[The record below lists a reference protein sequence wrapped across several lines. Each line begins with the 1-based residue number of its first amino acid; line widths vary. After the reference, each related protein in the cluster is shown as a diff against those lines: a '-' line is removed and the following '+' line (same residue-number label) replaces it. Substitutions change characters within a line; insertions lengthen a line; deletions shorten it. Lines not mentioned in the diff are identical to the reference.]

1 MIVIRLIIVIYHDE
15 DQMMRPMMSRAS
27 IVVCALSLSLSW
39 SGDESNLLALWFVY
53 CWPVAA

>member
-1 MIVIRLIIVIYHDE
+1 MIVIRLIIVIFHDD
-15 DQMMRPMMSRAS
+15 DQMMRPM

-39 SGDESNLLALWFVY
+39 SGDKSNLLALWFVY

>member
-1 MIVIRLIIVIYHDE
+1 MIVIRLIIVIYHDD

-39 SGDESNLLALWFVY
+39 SDDESNLLALWFVY